1 MSGAPLDRVTVVLH
15 RTRTP
20 ENVGSTVRALANL
33 GLRRLCLADPAGF
46 DLTRARRIAAEAGP
60 YLAQAEVAPSL
71 DLVLD
76 RFALV
81 VATTGRPRADQP
93 HVDPTEAA
101 EAMID
106 AASAGIEVALL
117 FGDEKQGLPRA
128 VLDRAHLVSHVPTDR
143 RAPSM
148 NLAMAV
154 LLHAW
159 ELARLA
165 RERGR
170 PPAGAAGPPGEAPGG
185 AEADPDAAPLA
196 PADLARLRD
205 RARAL
210 GLAAGYL
217 NPQQPDRVLAELER
231 LLVRARPTARDGRLL
246 LALVRQLEWAVGH
259 EPT

>member
-1 MSGAPLDRVTVVLH
+1 MSGGPLDRVTVVLH

-93 HVDPTEAA
+93 HVDPAEAA
-101 EAMID
+101 RAMVD
-106 AASAGIEVALL
+106 AAAAGIEVALL

-159 ELARLA
+159 ELKRLA
-165 RERGR
+165 EEAGR
-170 PPAGAAGPPGEAPGG
+170 RWGPSTRAADAPGAPASEADEAPL
-185 AEADPDAAPLA
+185 D

-205 RARAL
+205 RGRAL

-231 LLVRARPTARDGRLL
+231 LLVRARPTAREGRLL

-259 EPT
+259 QKT